1 MKRHL
6 VVPVFVLLALIAAAC
21 GSSSDDPVTGP
32 DDSTTTTTA
41 AESGDDGDGG
51 ESTTTT
57 TLGPNTASFRGV
69 TADTIRIGIAA
80 FDWDRLAA
88 LGVTFG
94 VSNNSDLM
102 VAALDEINERGGI
115 HGRMLEPYIS
125 EFLPVGSDESDAA
138 CLELTEDHEVFLVV
152 GATLNEQILCFTE
165 LHETAAIVA
174 GGLNDERLRRAKA
187 PYAAVIAA
195 QEVRAAEWV
204 AQMEAAGLLEGT
216 LGVMGFVDV
225 SESAYLAV
233 VGALQDAGYD
243 PVQGLIGGNSDD
255 LAETA
260 RQQALVYERMKEAG
274 VDRTISTTGVPLE
287 IANALEA
294 GYETDQWLLYTT
306 MTGRGLTDAGVPLS
320 YLDGAYSTNNSP
332 TGTSAQPLLADDPDA
347 SACLDDLRA
356 RTDHPLPYDLDA
368 EINNINT
375 ALIVCAT
382 SRILEA
388 ALTNAGQVLTN
399 ESLLAGIEAIGDI
412 ELAGYTNASLGP
424 DDYGAVKGL
433 TLIQFDA
440 DTGIW
445 EPVAG

>member
-1 MKRHL
+1 M
-6 VVPVFVLLALIAAAC
+6 A
-21 GSSSDDPVTGP
+21 DP
-32 DDSTTTTTA
+32 DDGTTTTTTA
-41 AESGDDGDGG
+41 DEGDAGA

-57 TLGPNTASFRGV
+57 TLGPNTASYRGV
-69 TADTIRIGIAA
+69 TEDTIRIGIAA

-115 HGRMLEPYIS
+115 HGRTLEPYIS
-125 EFLPVGSDESDAA
+125 EFLPVGSDEADAA
-138 CLELTEDHEVFLVV
+138 CIELTEDHEVFLVV

-165 LHETAAIVA
+165 IHETAAIVA
-174 GGLNDERLRRAKA
+174 GGLNDERLARAKA

-233 VGALQDAGYD
+233 VGALRDAGYD

-255 LAETA
+255 LAATA
-260 RQQALVYERMKEAG
+260 REQALVYERMKEAG

-287 IANALEA
+287 IANALDA
-294 GYETDQWLLYTT
+294 GYETEQWLLYTT
-306 MTGRGLTDAGVPLS
+306 MTGRGLTDAGVPLE

-347 SACLDDLRA
+347 AACLDDLRA

-368 EINNINT
+368 EVNNINT

-388 ALTNAGQVLTN
+388 ALTNAGQDLTN
-399 ESLLAGIEAIGDI
+399 ESLLAGIEAIGEI

-424 DDYGAVKGL
+424 GDYGAVKGL

-440 DTGIW
+440 ATGIW